1 MHEPKDHLRPLENLL
16 DFQENTSKDD
26 KVEIVATLLGS
37 FILGAS
43 FAKEFFLNGRFEVR
57 IFLFGI
63 SCFVLFVAVSFVA
76 RIWIKF
82 VDMKKKLLSC
92 AWFFFFFV
100 GNFAA
105 LDLFGNQFLSQ
116 KLKGDLRFE
125 MVLFLSSYTI
135 ATNLLYS
142 LNKKVLLATLRQ
154 KTIYKY
160 LLAPINGLSLGVI
173 LTGLIVW
180 SFSRYTL
187 PDNPVPK
194 TAVSATTT
202 NSAPA
207 PE

>member
-1 MHEPKDHLRPLENLL
+1 MLPHRDPLKPIENLL
-16 DFQENTSKDD
+16 DFQETTSKDD

-43 FAKEFFLNGRFEVR
+43 FAKEFFLNGRFEIR
-57 IFLFGI
+57 IFLFGV
-63 SCFVLFVAVSFVA
+63 SCFVLFVAISFVA

-82 VDMKKKLLSC
+82 FDMQKKAISSLWL
-92 AWFFFFFV
+92 FFFFL

-105 LDLFGNQFLSQ
+105 MDLFGNQFLSQ

-135 ATNLLYS
+135 ATNLLYM
-142 LNKKVLLATLRQ
+142 LNKKLLLATLRH

-173 LTGLIVW
+173 ITGLIVW
-180 SFSRYTL
+180 SFNRY
-187 PDNPVPK
+187 
-194 TAVSATTT
+194 
-202 NSAPA
+202 SAPA
-207 PE
+207 TPSLADKSPMDKVTFLHTP